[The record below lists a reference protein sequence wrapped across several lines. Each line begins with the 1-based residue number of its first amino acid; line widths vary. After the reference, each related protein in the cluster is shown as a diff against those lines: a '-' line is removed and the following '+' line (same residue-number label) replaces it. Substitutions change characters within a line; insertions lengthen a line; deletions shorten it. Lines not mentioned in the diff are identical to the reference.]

1 MNKKQTKK
9 IKKNN
14 SFLKYSWT
22 ERSFLLVWSNMVIQ
36 LIVRGESKS
45 MPRVL
50 TFHQLWWLYQISLT
64 LVQYLYIPP
73 LSSPFLPITPFQFL
87 FLCFKNFLRFKNK
100 SPKLKKITFPNWM
113 QSKSF
118 NFILAKAN
126 QFQWRTIGEAL
137 LATRC
142 CQRNNKASSKTHCS
156 LSANQKASIW
166 WKLIRTVY

>member
-1 MNKKQTKK
+1 MVKHGHPTYRSGR
-9 IKKNN
+9 IKEYATCTHFSSALVALSDLTNP
-14 SFLKYSWT
+14 STISIYT
-22 ERSFLLVWSNMVIQ
+22 TPLL
-36 LIVRGESKS
+36 
-45 MPRVL
+45 
-50 TFHQLWWLYQISLT
+50 SL
-64 LVQYLYIPP
+64 PP
-73 LSSPFLPITPFQFL
+73 YHSLSIL